1 MHTYHRLAV
10 EADNEEEAKYTAL
23 HFAEEQ
29 GWSDWC
35 SIVDNDRVQDMKV
48 ATQYTNNP
56 KGFNE
61 LIDVACGWTQET
73 VTKAVELYGDI
84 PLREILTNPKYDF
97 GGFNKP
103 LGDLTE
109 EERDT
114 YLNESLAI
122 FKIHI
127 FYVVHVYFFLM
138 AYPPPFR
145 LWLKPLCLEV
155 VVHYHYPLPIRIGFC
170 ALPHPFGVG
179 CVFNSVIEHCI

>member
-10 EADNEEEAKYTAL
+10 EADNEQEAKYTAL

-35 SIVDNDRVQDMKV
+35 SIVADDRVQDMKV

-61 LIDVACGWTQET
+61 LIDVACGWTQGT

-122 FKIHI
+122 FKITRALKVI
-127 FYVVHVYFFLM
+127 NKEYDSDTMFYDTVEYTSNPEWVRKRTETDPDRQWIVI
-138 AYPPPFR
+138 
-145 LWLKPLCLEV
+145 V
-155 VVHYHYPLPIRIGFC
+155 DYHF
-170 ALPHPFGVG
+170 
-179 CVFNSVIEHCI
+179 

>member
-10 EADNEEEAKYTAL
+10 EADNEQEAKGTAL
-23 HFAEEQ
+23 QFAEEQ

-35 SIVDNDRVQDMKV
+35 SIVDDDRVQDMKV

-109 EERDT
+109 EQREQH
-114 YLNESLAI
+114 LNESLAI
-122 FKIHI
+122 FKITRALKVI
-127 FYVVHVYFFLM
+127 NKEYDSDTMFYDTVEYTPNPEWVQKRAETDPDKQWIVI
-138 AYPPPFR
+138 
-145 LWLKPLCLEV
+145 V
-155 VVHYHYPLPIRIGFC
+155 DYHF
-170 ALPHPFGVG
+170 
-179 CVFNSVIEHCI
+179 

>member
-10 EADNEEEAKYTAL
+10 EADNEQEAKYTAL

-35 SIVDNDRVQDMKV
+35 SIVADDRVQDMKV

-73 VTKAVELYGDI
+73 VTKAVDLYGDI

-97 GGFNKP
+97 IGFRKP

-122 FKIHI
+122 FKITRALKVI
-127 FYVVHVYFFLM
+127 NKEYDSDTMFYDTVEYTSNHEWVRKRTETDPDRQWIVI
-138 AYPPPFR
+138 
-145 LWLKPLCLEV
+145 V
-155 VVHYHYPLPIRIGFC
+155 DYHF
-170 ALPHPFGVG
+170 
-179 CVFNSVIEHCI
+179 

>member
-10 EADNEEEAKYTAL
+10 EADNEQEAKGTAL
-23 HFAEEQ
+23 QFAEEQ

-35 SIVDNDRVQDMKV
+35 SIVDDDRVQDMKV

-84 PLREILTNPKYDF
+84 SLREILTNPKYDF
-97 GGFNKP
+97 GGFRKP

-109 EERDT
+109 EQREQH
-114 YLNESLAI
+114 LNESLAI
-122 FKIHI
+122 FKITRALKVI
-127 FYVVHVYFFLM
+127 NKEYDSDTMFYDTVEYTSNPEWVRKRTETDPDRQWIVI
-138 AYPPPFR
+138 
-145 LWLKPLCLEV
+145 V
-155 VVHYHYPLPIRIGFC
+155 DYHF
-170 ALPHPFGVG
+170 
-179 CVFNSVIEHCI
+179 